1 MHYPVFLIIRY
12 QTSQNKSSDCLN
24 NNYKFLGSHC
34 LIKHH
39 NSLFQQP
46 HLQQALDVPNRRL
59 CKDVGL
65 CRIPICK
72 FYDLRCAILKIKP
85 QLTPSAVVVCL
96 IQVDSGGYFLFFF
109 VLFTCFKVTVCTM
122 PLSRSFRR
130 SLSKARRY
138 ADFDDPRLSPNLLSG

>member
-1 MHYPVFLIIRY
+1 M
-12 QTSQNKSSDCLN
+12 
-24 NNYKFLGSHC
+24 
-34 LIKHH
+34 IKHH
-39 NSLFQQP
+39 NNLFQLP